1 MKSINL
7 GISRPFHEVP
17 TLESIVRGGISD
29 TWFDQWE
36 WVSLC
41 ARYISGIYWV
51 IIWVTLNPV
60 CLKTGILLEFDGISW
75 FYLLKWLEKSIFL
88 VFKASRIPPNRKK
101 KPVFPGC
108 EKNMFPLQFPGFQ
121 VFYHDILSCGKHT
134 STSLQNTEITV
145 KNMMWWWWLGIGL
158 YERVWWNRWYIMLH
172 PRYWCYSSCKFLY
185 IYISLIKYQY
195 QRYKLHLWKITSIR
209 HIYSLGPSS
218 TAPAHS

>member
-17 TLESIVRGGISD
+17 RLESIVRGGISAEFSGN

-36 WVSLC
+36 WVSIC

-60 CLKTGILLEFDGISW
+60 CLKTGILLEFDGFSW
-75 FYLLKWLEKSIFL
+75 FSLLKWLEKSIFL

-108 EKNMFPLQFPGFQ
+108 EKICFPYNFQ
-121 VFYHDILSCGKHT
+121 VSKSSIMIYCHAE
-134 STSLQNTEITV
+134 NTPV
-145 KNMMWWWWLGIGL
+145 L
-158 YERVWWNRWYIMLH
+158 
-172 PRYWCYSSCKFLY
+172 
-185 IYISLIKYQY
+185 
-195 QRYKLHLWKITSIR
+195 RYKTRK
-209 HIYSLGPSS
+209 SL
-218 TAPAHS
+218 